1 MTRKG
6 MCYLLSLIAYFGMPI
21 GVVFIDSAQP
31 YVLGLPFLLFWM
43 VLWILL
49 GSGHFHWNYY
59 LFPDPLARTRD
70 YGAQR
75 KRHEPGAMEKSIS
88 YYHNLIFLQRLT
100 IAKG

>member
-49 GSGHFHWNYY
+49 GSALMMIVHRLN
-59 LFPDPLARTRD
+59 PDA
-70 YGAQR
+70 
-75 KRHEPGAMEKSIS
+75 HEEVE
-88 YYHNLIFLQRLT
+88 
-100 IAKG
+100 

>member
-49 GSGHFHWNYY
+49 GSALMMGVHRLN
-59 LFPDPLARTRD
+59 PDA
-70 YGAQR
+70 
-75 KRHEPGAMEKSIS
+75 HEEVE
-88 YYHNLIFLQRLT
+88 
-100 IAKG
+100 